1 MTYFS
6 ALNILNLKEDFT
18 KEELIK
24 NYQRLMSQYSSYN
37 LIIKNKKELE
47 SFTKKIKIIRE
58 AYSILIK
65 SIVKISKSQY
75 IEELYQKLLLY
86 TSKSNNMQ
94 IHRINKYINSLINQ
108 FHFTAYNINDID
120 YIIKIDKLYYDI
132 IAEIKK
138 EFENFKIEFYNLNN
152 LNLNEID
159 ETLNYDCSL
168 DEFYNQL
175 LLINKKYK
183 AKQKLLNKIT
193 DK

>member
-65 SIVKISKSQY
+65 SIVKISKNQY

>member
-1 MTYFS
+1 
-6 ALNILNLKEDFT
+6 
-18 KEELIK
+18 
-24 NYQRLMSQYSSYN
+24 
-37 LIIKNKKELE
+37 
-47 SFTKKIKIIRE
+47 
-58 AYSILIK
+58 
-65 SIVKISKSQY
+65 
-75 IEELYQKLLLY
+75 
-86 TSKSNNMQ
+86 MQ

-183 AKQKLLNKIT
+183 ANQKLLNKIT

>member
-47 SFTKKIKIIRE
+47 SFTKKIKIIKE